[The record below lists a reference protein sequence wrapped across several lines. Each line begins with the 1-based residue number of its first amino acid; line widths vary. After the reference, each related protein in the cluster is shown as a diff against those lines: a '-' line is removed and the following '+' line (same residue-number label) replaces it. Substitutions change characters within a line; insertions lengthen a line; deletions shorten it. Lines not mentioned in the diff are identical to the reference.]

1 MINIDKQKNFLS
13 GSFVLALD
21 VFLSLA
27 ASLLAVLL
35 ARSVSEP
42 FAALNIFILRWE
54 ILALIGSVVG
64 FTVMG
69 TYKVVILHST
79 YRTIGKQVGAVMI
92 KEALILAYLM
102 FAPQRLSWEGRIE
115 NLILIL
121 DALLTL
127 MLAIGFRVVIIMI
140 YQTMLKSPE
149 ENIDRLSVMIYGTGY
164 KSIAMLSRFELSPHY
179 NPIGFITGN
188 RSEQGKEINDRK
200 VYYVGSKE
208 DLESLQTRTGV
219 EGVIFAS
226 EEDTRSAGQD
236 MIGDCISLGI
246 HMLMAP
252 KVGEIRLNSAP
263 ESTSKAPSEEQSDTY
278 IPDGMSPFEV
288 LVKRMVDFM
297 LAGAL
302 LLIFSPLFLFC
313 WIAIRREDGGP
324 AIYRQERIGRF
335 GRPFYILKFRTMRT
349 DAEKGGPALFAGKE
363 DNRIT
368 RIGGF
373 LRAHHLDELPQL
385 WNVFVGD
392 MAFVGPR
399 PERKF
404 FIDQIMEKD
413 SRYYFLY
420 QIRPGVTSYATFF
433 NGYCDSV
440 DKMVRRLE
448 YDLYYLRNRSWWFD
462 IKILWMTFT
471 NIVGGKKF

>member
-1 MINIDKQKNFLS
+1 MKNLDKQKNLLS
-13 GSFVLALD
+13 GGFVLALD
-21 VFLSLA
+21 ITLSLA

-35 ARSVSEP
+35 ARSVTEP
-42 FAALNIFILRWE
+42 FAALNMFILRWE
-54 ILALIGSVVG
+54 LLALIGSLVG

-79 YRTIGKQVGAVMI
+79 YRTIGKQVGAIVI
-92 KEALILAYLM
+92 KEAFILAYLM
-102 FAPQRLSWEGRIE
+102 LAPQRLSWEGRIE
-115 NLILIL
+115 NLILVL

-127 MLAIGFRVVIIMI
+127 VMAIGFRVFIILA

-149 ENIDRLSVMIYGTGY
+149 ENVDRLSVMIYGTGY

-179 NPIGFITGN
+179 NPVGFITGN
-188 RSEQGKEINDRK
+188 KSERGMEINDRK
-200 VYYVGSKE
+200 VHYVGSKE
-208 DLESLQTRTGV
+208 DLQSLQTRTGV
-219 EGVIFAS
+219 EGILFAREDDAKAVGRDIIS
-226 EEDTRSAGQD
+226 E
-236 MIGDCISLGI
+236 CINLGI
-246 HMLMAP
+246 HILMAP
-252 KVGEIRLNSAP
+252 KIGELKLNTAP
-263 ESTSKAPSEEQSDTY
+263 EGASDSSESAQSSAY
-278 IPDGMSPFEV
+278 IPDGMSGFEV
-288 LVKRMVDFM
+288 FVKRIVDCT
-297 LAGAL
+297 LAGGL
-302 LLIFSPLFLFC
+302 LLVFSPLFLYC
-313 WIAIRREDGGP
+313 YIAIKKEDHGP
-324 AIYRQERIGRF
+324 AIYSQERIGRF
-335 GRPFYILKFRTMRT
+335 GRPFKILKFRTMRT
-349 DAEKGGPALFAGKE
+349 DAEKAGPALFAGAE
-363 DNRIT
+363 DTRIT
-368 RIGGF
+368 KIGKH

-404 FIDQIMEKD
+404 YIDQIMERD
-413 SRYYFLY
+413 PRYYFLY

-433 NGYCDSV
+433 NGYCDTV